1 MLAVDSLETLK
12 VQNKKHFLP
21 SGTAGACSL
30 GWMLIPSWGLS
41 SRLQV
46 CLASSVLTVGSS
58 PALTSS
64 ILLFLLSSL
73 RKHSSATLRLL
84 LPAGSVCSAFWKV
97 DPDAEF
103 PRIPGVEMA
112 FILLMH
118 LENKTHLQLSM
129 FQGKKKIPD
138 CQSS

>member
-1 MLAVDSLETLK
+1 
-12 VQNKKHFLP
+12 
-21 SGTAGACSL
+21 
-30 GWMLIPSWGLS
+30 MLIPSWGLS
-41 SRLQV
+41 SGLQA

-58 PALTSS
+58 PTLTAS

-84 LPAGSVCSAFWKV
+84 LPADSVCSAFWKV

-129 FQGKKKIPD
+129 FQGKKSQIVKTLRTETSLGWYLGKAM
-138 CQSS
+138 CFVTQR